1 MDKGLRPARNDRC
14 GRFHQNGQSAD
25 SVREIEANRVIGYLF
40 RYVHMQKTRH
50 LFPEAPRFF
59 IPRQMARIS
68 LKHYAQHQDSTSSR
82 LKISVWS
89 LYEKISP

>member
-1 MDKGLRPARNDRC
+1 
-14 GRFHQNGQSAD
+14 
-25 SVREIEANRVIGYLF
+25 
-40 RYVHMQKTRH
+40 MQKTRH
-50 LFPEAPRFF
+50 LFQKRRL

-82 LKISVWS
+82 LNISVWS